1 MTKPRRWERY
11 VDSHHLPPYPGHET
25 YKNTKTKAI
34 EVLEL
39 VAENPIAV

>member
-1 MTKPRRWERY
+1 
-11 VDSHHLPPYPGHET
+11 VNSHHLPPYPGHET

-34 EVLEL
+34 EILEL